1 MNLILPK
8 ENKMD
13 LSDIKI
19 KICGMKDTDNIREVS
34 ALKPDYMGFIF
45 YEPSP
50 RFVGVDFA
58 IPEDFPVSIKRVG
71 VFVDHSEKFVLESVI
86 KHKLDYV
93 QLHGDEP
100 LAYCSRLKAEG
111 IHIIKV
117 FRVDEDFDFTFTKQ
131 FIMVADFFLFDTK
144 GKLYGGNSKP
154 FDWGLLSKYNQALPF
169 FLSGGINPD
178 NIESI
183 NKLSFNIFAI
193 DVNSGAESAPGIKD
207 VDKISEITN
216 QLHL

>member
-1 MNLILPK
+1 
-8 ENKMD
+8 
-13 LSDIKI
+13 
-19 KICGMKDTDNIREVS
+19 MKDSDNIRQVS
-34 ALKPDYMGFIF
+34 ALNPGYMGFIF

-50 RFVGVDFA
+50 RYVGLDFE
-58 IPEDFPVSIKRVG
+58 ISKDFPASIKRVG
-71 VFVDHSEKFVLESVI
+71 VFVNQSETSVKETVK

-100 LAYCSRLKAEG
+100 LPYCSKLKEEG
-111 IHIIKV
+111 IHVIKV
-117 FRVDEDFDFTFTKQ
+117 FRVDEDFDFKLTRQ
-131 FIMVADFFLFDTK
+131 FETVADFFLFDTK
-144 GKLYGGNSKP
+144 GKFYGGNSKP

-183 NKLSFNIFAI
+183 KKLSFNIFAI
-193 DVNSGAESAPGIKD
+193 DVNSGAESASGIKD
-207 VDKISEITN
+207 VNKISEIIN